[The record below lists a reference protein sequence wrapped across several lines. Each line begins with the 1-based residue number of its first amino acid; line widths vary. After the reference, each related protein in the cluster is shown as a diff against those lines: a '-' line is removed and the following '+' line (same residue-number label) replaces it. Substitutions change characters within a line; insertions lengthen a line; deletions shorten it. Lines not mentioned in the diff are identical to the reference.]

1 MSRPVFKRT
10 LGVKPATFYNMLQV
24 LEQREESKR
33 KTGRPAKL
41 TLKDQLV
48 LALLFW
54 REYRTYH
61 HMALDWE
68 VEETTVRR
76 TVERVEDTLLASGQF
91 SLPGRKALTEDLTL
105 EVVVVDVSETPCER
119 PKKSGPAREVPQLG
133 QDTEGMV
140 QRKKEAT
147 HAQESSDCRSR
158 EQANPSN
165 STREGTPARL

>member
-1 MSRPVFKRT
+1 MSWPVFKRT
-10 LGVKPATFYNMLQV
+10 LGVKPTTFYGMLQV
-24 LEQREESKR
+24 LEQREEGKR
-33 KTGRPAKL
+33 KAGRPAKL

-68 VEETTVRR
+68 VDETTVRR

-91 SLPGRKALTEDLTL
+91 SLPGRKALTEDLSL

-119 PKKSGPAREVPQLG
+119 PKK
-133 QDTEGMV
+133 TEAMV
-140 QRKKEAT
+140 QREEKAT
-147 HAQESSDCRSR
+147 H
-158 EQANPSN
+158 P
-165 STREGTPARL
+165 